1 MRVVIDANCLIQI
14 IPTSSKYRWI
24 WDYYLRGKYELC
36 VSTDI
41 LVEIEEVYGRW
52 TPKKIVNNILQVILN
67 RDNTIFVNPSFF
79 WRLINEDKDDNKY
92 VDCAIACNA
101 DMIISNDTHFKILE
115 SIDFP
120 RLSVYTVF
128 EVRKNFFKQ

>member
-24 WDYYLRGKYELC
+24 WDYYLNGKYQLC

-41 LVEIEEVYGRW
+41 LVEIAEVYGRW
-52 TPKKIVNNILQVILN
+52 TPRNVVDNILQVIIN
-67 RDNTIFVNPSFF
+67 RDNTLLVNPSFF
-79 WRLINEDKDDNKY
+79 WRLISEDKDDNKY

-101 DMIISNDTHFKILE
+101 DMIISNDTHFRALE
-115 SIDFP
+115 KVNFP
-120 RLSVYTVF
+120 KLSVYTVTQ
-128 EVRKNFFKQ
+128 VRKNFFK

>member
-24 WDYYLRGKYELC
+24 WDYYLSGKYQLC

-41 LVEIEEVYGRW
+41 IVEIEEVYGRW
-52 TPKKIVNNILQVILN
+52 TPQQVVDNILQVIVN
-67 RDNTIFVNPSFF
+67 RDNTTFVNPSFF
-79 WRLINEDKDDNKY
+79 WRLISEDKDDNKY

-101 DMIISNDTHFKILE
+101 DMIISNDTHFKVLE
-115 SIDFP
+115 EIGFP
-120 RLSVYTVF
+120 SLTVYTVA
-128 EVRKNFFKQ
+128 EVKKSIFR